1 MSTKAP
7 RLPDGR
13 RGSHAPA
20 TARQLEVGEKTTV
33 DIMARRYWNDTGLHV
48 TADQRYQLAAHGTWI
63 DFYIPCAADGYR
75 TPGWLLR
82 GPLGPLGRIAQRLRR
97 MPEGNWFVL
106 AGAVRARTDCR
117 YFVVGGSREVRMP
130 ASGQLVFFANDVPG
144 FYWNNF
150 GSIRLEIT
158 RLS

>member
-1 MSTKAP
+1 MSTQAP
-7 RLPDGR
+7 RRPDGR
-13 RGSHAPA
+13 RGSLAPA

-33 DIMARRYWNDTGLHV
+33 DIVARRYWNDTGLHV

-82 GPLGPLGRIAQRLRR
+82 GPLGTLGWIAQRLRR
-97 MPEGNWFVL
+97 VPEGNWFVL
-106 AGAVRARTDCR
+106 AGAVRAGMDCQ

-130 ASGQLVFFANDVPG
+130 TSGQLALFANDVPG

-150 GSIRLEIT
+150 GSIRLDIT